1 MEKQMK
7 NQYFPGYRAAQKLG
21 ISSHLVSRITGTL
34 YIQKSP
40 KEAEAE
46 YASKVNVGLN
56 LKNNK
61 RNEEVCGFTRKN
73 KDNNWEYSSKA
84 LDALRLYMSLFPEV
98 FEYLSSD
105 RLNSDFFHQNDV
117 FGPESAEE
125 RLKALSDWIK
135 DQAFSSA
142 SRQPCGTLTL
152 DESIVSA
159 IEKQVESLK
168 DPDSQI
174 VKKKVVMQLK
184 PHLIFKPVLFK
195 GSGAPDQEAEYRLY
209 DRVVNVRE
217 GFSVPLGLRG
227 TVIGVL
233 KAARAEDFGIE
244 VLFDDEFQ
252 GGLTI
257 RSSPG
262 KCYRVSSNYLFG
274 VQRQTLENSGKSV
287 YFRLA

>member
-1 MEKQMK
+1 MLFYGTKTTSSGNFEVTFELKLI
-7 NQYFPGYRAAQKLG
+7 FPY
-21 ISSHLVSRITGTL
+21 
-34 YIQKSP
+34 
-40 KEAEAE
+40 
-46 YASKVNVGLN
+46 
-56 LKNNK
+56 
-61 RNEEVCGFTRKN
+61 
-73 KDNNWEYSSKA
+73 
-84 LDALRLYMSLFPEV
+84 
-98 FEYLSSD
+98 
-105 RLNSDFFHQNDV
+105 SDFFHQNDV

-135 DQAFSSA
+135 DQAFSTA

-152 DESIVSA
+152 DESVVSA

-168 DPDSQI
+168 DDSQI

-184 PHLIFKPVLFK
+184 PHLIFKPILFK

-244 VLFDDEFQ
+244 VLFDEEFQ

-262 KCYRVSSNYLFG
+262 KCYRVTKTTKNNLKI
-274 VQRQTLENSGKSV
+274 V
-287 YFRLA
+287 

>member
-1 MEKQMK
+1 M
-7 NQYFPGYRAAQKLG
+7 
-21 ISSHLVSRITGTL
+21 
-34 YIQKSP
+34 
-40 KEAEAE
+40 
-46 YASKVNVGLN
+46 
-56 LKNNK
+56 
-61 RNEEVCGFTRKN
+61 
-73 KDNNWEYSSKA
+73 
-84 LDALRLYMSLFPEV
+84 
-98 FEYLSSD
+98 
-105 RLNSDFFHQNDV
+105 

-135 DQAFSSA
+135 DQAFSTA

-152 DESIVSA
+152 DESVVSA

-168 DPDSQI
+168 DDSQI

-184 PHLIFKPVLFK
+184 PHLIFKPILFK

-244 VLFDDEFQ
+244 VLFDEEFQ

-262 KCYRVSSNYLFG
+262 KCYRVTKTTKNNLKIVYWVINRKVDSLLNNSKADCLPFG
-274 VQRQTLENSGKSV
+274 
-287 YFRLA
+287 